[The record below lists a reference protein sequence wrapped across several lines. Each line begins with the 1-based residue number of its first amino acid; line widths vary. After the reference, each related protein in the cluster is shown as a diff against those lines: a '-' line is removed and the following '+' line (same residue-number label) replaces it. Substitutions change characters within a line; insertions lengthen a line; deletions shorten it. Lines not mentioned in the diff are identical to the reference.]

1 MSFKAD
7 KGGGDEETSDEA
19 LLLTFFPQCVHEV

>member
-7 KGGGDEETSDEA
+7 RWGGDEETSDAA
-19 LLLTFFPQCVHEV
+19 LLLTSFPQCVHEV